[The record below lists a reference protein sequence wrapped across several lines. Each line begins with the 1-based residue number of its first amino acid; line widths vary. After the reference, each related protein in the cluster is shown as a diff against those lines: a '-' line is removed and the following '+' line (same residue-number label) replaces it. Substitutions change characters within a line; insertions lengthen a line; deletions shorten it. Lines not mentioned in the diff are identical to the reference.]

1 MSLSRIIIKASLKS
15 IDRNAFRYSYKSII
29 LLFALVVCLYLGIIQ
44 ADRYASTAKIVVSQ
58 LSNLETNN
66 FNLSSIIS
74 GNTSKTEDSAIIV
87 EYIKSKELMH
97 FLDEKLDLRKVFSRQ
112 EADFLSKITS
122 NANDDD
128 LYNHYL
134 DFLKVR
140 VSSDSPIINIEMQ
153 GFIPEDAEE
162 ILSLIIKQSEQFINK
177 ISKTTARQQLD
188 FIRQEVAI
196 SEEKIISA
204 QEDLQKI
211 QEKFNAPDPTAEVN
225 SVVTRVSDLEQQLS
239 QKEIELN
246 QLMAYMSPLSVK
258 VRNLRREIEVI
269 ESEIEKQKK
278 RVIKKTDI
286 TDIENVSMM
295 FEYKNMERKL
305 EFAIEAHRAALSA
318 QEKVRTTSAQ
328 NLKKLVVITGPSTEN
343 EASYPRR
350 IYNIALFLFC
360 LALLYYIIKATYSAI
375 MTHKSI
381 N

>member
-1 MSLSRIIIKASLKS
+1 MSLSRLIIKASLKS
-15 IDRNAFRYSYKSII
+15 LDRNAFKYSYKSLI
-29 LLFALVVCLYLGIIQ
+29 LLFAVFVCLYLGIIQ

-58 LSNLETNN
+58 LNNLESNN
-66 FNLSSIIS
+66 INLSSIIS
-74 GNTSKTEDSAIIV
+74 GNTSKTDDSAIIV
-87 EYIKSKELMH
+87 EYIKSKEMMNY
-97 FLDEKLDLRKVFSRQ
+97 LDEKLDLKKMFSRS
-112 EADFLSKITS
+112 EADLLSKLS
-122 NANDDD
+122 QNSDEDD
-128 LYNHYL
+128 LYDFYL
-134 DFLKVR
+134 SFLKLR

-153 GFIPEDAEE
+153 GFIPEDSEK
-162 ILSLIIKQSEQFINK
+162 ILELIIKQSEQFINK

-196 SEEKIISA
+196 SEEKIITA

-211 QEKFNAPDPTAEVN
+211 QEKFNAPDPTAEVT
-225 SVVTRVSDLEQQLS
+225 SVVSRVSDLEQQLS

-278 RVIKKTDI
+278 RVIKKNDI
-286 TDIENVSMM
+286 TDIENVNMM

-328 NLKKLVVITGPSTEN
+328 NLKKLVVITGPSTEIN
-343 EASYPRR
+343 ASYPRR
-350 IYNIALFLFC
+350 VYNISLFLFC
-360 LALLYYIIKATYSAI
+360 LGLIYYIIKATYSAV